1 MRSLSQPGRSR
12 DARDRDEPESSY
24 PGVCYASG
32 HPGVECCATHR
43 HHRFLRAGSLAAVPQ
58 TWMETDRLG
67 RELTGSPS
75 PACQLTAY
83 CNGHWRGAPANSA
96 LRLSARWRVG
106 VSRLAISQA
115 KVAVE
120 VERRVVVAAVLVIA
134 SS

>member
-1 MRSLSQPGRSR
+1 
-12 DARDRDEPESSY
+12 
-24 PGVCYASG
+24 
-32 HPGVECCATHR
+32 
-43 HHRFLRAGSLAAVPQ
+43 
-58 TWMETDRLG
+58 METDRLG
-67 RELTGSPS
+67 RELTGAP

-83 CNGHWRGAPANSA
+83 CNGHWRGASANSA